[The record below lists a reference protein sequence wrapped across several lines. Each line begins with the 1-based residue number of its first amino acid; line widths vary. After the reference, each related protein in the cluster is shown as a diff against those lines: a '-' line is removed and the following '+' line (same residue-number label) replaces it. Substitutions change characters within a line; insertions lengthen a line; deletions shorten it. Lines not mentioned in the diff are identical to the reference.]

1 MDKKLELKNKLHEA
15 NESLLRQEYEQA
27 IKLFCDA
34 RQLAPGD
41 SKVRISHYKAVILKF
56 NQSKKNTL
64 SQKIIRILLIIRGYF
79 LSSKNT

>member
-1 MDKKLELKNKLHEA
+1 MDKRLELKNKLQEA

-41 SKVRISHYKAVILKF
+41 SKKF
-56 NQSKKNTL
+56 DYLTIK
-64 SQKIIRILLIIRGYF
+64 LLI
-79 LSSKNT
+79 